1 MGVLLVLVERC
12 GCWHERD
19 GARPGES
26 TRGIGGRLRLRDL
39 LLQGLDEY
47 ALETAHVD
55 QVYGESPPACGIETL
70 RGVAF
75 SQPYELVSLPELG
88 PWQRTVEETLGIGRD
103 GRGPCDAALR
113 LICSGALRV

>member
-1 MGVLLVLVERC
+1 MSGAAVGTSE
-12 GCWHERD
+12 D

-26 TRGIGGRLRLRDL
+26 TWGHRWRLRLRGL
-39 LLQGLDEY
+39 LLEGLDEN

-75 SQPYELVSLPELG
+75 SQAYELVSLPELG
-88 PWQRTVEETLGIGRD
+88 PWQRAVEETLGIGCH
-103 GRGPCDAALR
+103 GRSL
-113 LICSGALRV
+113 

>member
-1 MGVLLVLVERC
+1 MSGAAVGTSE
-12 GCWHERD
+12 D

-26 TRGIGGRLRLRDL
+26 TRGHRWRLRLRGL

-75 SQPYELVSLPELG
+75 SQAYELVSLPELG
-88 PWQRTVEETLGIGRD
+88 PW
-103 GRGPCDAALR
+103 
-113 LICSGALRV
+113 

>member
-1 MGVLLVLVERC
+1 MASCSR
-12 GCWHERD
+12 
-19 GARPGES
+19 AS
-26 TRGIGGRLRLRDL
+26 TR
-39 LLQGLDEY
+39 Y

-88 PWQRTVEETLGIGRD
+88 PW
-103 GRGPCDAALR
+103 
-113 LICSGALRV
+113 